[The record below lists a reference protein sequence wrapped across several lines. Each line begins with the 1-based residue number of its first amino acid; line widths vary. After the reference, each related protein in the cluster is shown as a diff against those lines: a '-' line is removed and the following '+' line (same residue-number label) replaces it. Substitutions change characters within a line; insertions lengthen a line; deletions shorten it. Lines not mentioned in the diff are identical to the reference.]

1 MSGRSRAAGSAHVQI
16 LDLDYPD
23 AHLKQWLNVDTVQFH
38 CGKPSVLTEAGNNTM
53 KITSGNKLLAAAFLA
68 TSAQIGLAA
77 ESNSAPY
84 VGILGTHQFADQDRF
99 VDDGTGATL
108 LFGLPINSYL
118 TPEFNLYGIRS
129 DRQYASGA
137 DKIWGGGVNLN
148 VFPFTR
154 NLNVAPFLSIG
165 GGAENDRTLA
175 FDNKTSA
182 VAHAGGGVLIA
193 LNKTR
198 WANLRI
204 EGGRYAIFND
214 DFNPDRN
221 HIFDTRVSA
230 GIQIALGG
238 YPAPEPAPAPVAAKP
253 APAPVAAPAPA
264 TSPAAPKDS
273 DHDGVPDSIDQCP
286 DTPRG
291 MKVDDKGCAIKA
303 ATLVL
308 HDITFETDKAVLT
321 VEAKKSLDNVIAG
334 LKGQPSMSLQIDGH
348 TDSTGSAAHNLKLSR
363 ERAASAKQYLV
374 DSGIAASRL
383 QTEGYGQ
390 TKPVASNQTKA
401 GRAENRRVEFKVL
414 K

>member
-1 MSGRSRAAGSAHVQI
+1 
-16 LDLDYPD
+16 
-23 AHLKQWLNVDTVQFH
+23 
-38 CGKPSVLTEAGNNTM
+38 M
-53 KITSGNKLLAAAFLA
+53 KITSRNKLLAAALLA
-68 TSAQIGLAA
+68 TGAQAGFAA

-84 VGILGTHQFADQDRF
+84 LGILGTHQFADQDRL
-99 VDDGTGATL
+99 VENGTGAML
-108 LFGLPINSYL
+108 LMGLPINSYF

-129 DRQYASGA
+129 GRQYATGT
-137 DKIWGGGVNLN
+137 DKIWGGGINLN
-148 VFPFTR
+148 LFPFTR
-154 NLNVAPFLSIG
+154 NLNIAPFLSIG

-214 DFNPDRN
+214 DFNPARN
-221 HIFDTRVSA
+221 HILDTRVSA

-238 YPAPEPAPAPVAAKP
+238 YPTTPPPQPAPVAAQP
-253 APAPVAAPAPA
+253 APAAVAPPPSAPAPV
-264 TSPAAPKDS
+264 APKDS
-273 DHDGVPDSIDQCP
+273 DHDGVPDGIDQCP
-286 DTPRG
+286 DTPHG

-303 ATLVL
+303 ATIVL

-321 VEAKKSLDNVIAG
+321 MEAKTSLDTVVAG

-348 TDSTGSAAHNLKLSR
+348 TDSTGSAAHNLKLSK

-390 TKPVASNQTKA
+390 TKPVASNQTRA